1 MTKEEFINFISEKY
15 NVVADYPF
23 DDINTPVFRH
33 QDNRKWFAIIMTV
46 KKRKLGIN
54 SDEYVNIV
62 NLKCAQEIIDSMLIE
77 NGIFP
82 AYHMS
87 KKHWISVMLNDT
99 VNSDTVRW
107 LTSVSYDLTS
117 KKHKTEKA

>member
-1 MTKEEFINFISEKY
+1 MTKNEFITYISEKY

-33 QDNRKWFAIIMTV
+33 QDNKKWFAIIMTV
-46 KKRKLGIN
+46 KKSKLGVG
-54 SDEYVNIV
+54 SEECVNIV
-62 NLKCAQEIIDSMLIE
+62 NLKCAQEIIDSMLTE
-77 NGIFP
+77 DGIFP

-99 VNSDTVRW
+99 ANSDTLRW
-107 LTSVSYDLTS
+107 LTSISYDLTS
-117 KKHKTEKA
+117 KNHNSK